1 MTSIGT
7 LPTPPPPALHESSI
21 HNVSSIIGQSGGQNV
36 PIIGQS
42 VGPSYQPTKYHPH
55 AFNPYYNQAISY
67 NYNMQ
72 PNMHTSPAPEGPFML
87 SFALTPTPTHRS
99 DPSLIPT
106 PVPVAT
112 PSEEPERK
120 SPVLNQGPRCPCKQ
134 PTGETVPDQKVPC
147 APAQK
152 GHLRGSQSWSAQ
164 DLFTLTHYVEEAISL
179 GMNVWK
185 QIEGL
190 YNNEYTIPN
199 NQQQCTWDHMQEK
212 WYRIVSNSPPTG
224 TGEIP
229 DAINKVFQMNNKM
242 EDIGGLVDPEDH
254 PEGGSGQL
262 GLRWGRRCSTCK
274 KRFVTSFPGTDSG
287 SIGSSAGGSTSQ
299 QMKHGSALLAEK
311 LLSSISPDAE
321 ACQND
326 NRAIQCLYLQQICAL
341 EEMVHVQELQI
352 NTLLQE
358 VTNLQ
363 EKLQTTT
370 T

>member
-199 NQQQCTWDHMQEK
+199 NQQQCTWDHMHEK
-212 WYRIVSNSPPTG
+212 WYRSTNRHRWRTLGVWLIQKIIQRVAAGNSDSEGVEDAPP
-224 TGEIP
+224 
-229 DAINKVFQMNNKM
+229 A
-242 EDIGGLVDPEDH
+242 
-254 PEGGSGQL
+254 
-262 GLRWGRRCSTCK
+262 
-274 KRFVTSFPGTDSG
+274 KRDSG

-341 EEMVHVQELQI
+341 EEMVHVQELQN